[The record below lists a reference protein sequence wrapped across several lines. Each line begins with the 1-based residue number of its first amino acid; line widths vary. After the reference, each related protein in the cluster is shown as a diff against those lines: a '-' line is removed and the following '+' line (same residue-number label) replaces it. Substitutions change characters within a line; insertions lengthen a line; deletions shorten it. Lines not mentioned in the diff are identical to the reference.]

1 MADEVRY
8 EYLRPAQIV
17 ERRSAY
23 PLAFVPLGTLE
34 WHGPHNPVGLDGLK
48 AHALCV
54 RAAEKCGGLVFPV
67 VWYGEHRESH
77 LMEINVGSGAAIRE
91 RMELPDE
98 NFASGYTGAGTI
110 FTQAEDYL
118 RLLWKIAS
126 QVKSLGFRGLI
137 FFNGHYPLTHYGRF
151 VEHLARRHLG
161 LAIWAG
167 HEGELLAEVGN
178 PGHGDH
184 AGKWETSLMM
194 SIDAD
199 RVDLDILRTAGEFVG
214 CGTDALDSSIE
225 QGNIWADEIT
235 EALIA
240 KANSL
245 IGTQ

>member
-17 ERRSAY
+17 ERRSTF

-34 WHGPHNPVGLDGLK
+34 WHGPQNPVGLDGLK

-77 LMEINVGSGAAIRE
+77 LMEINAGSGAAIRE
-91 RMELPDE
+91 RMG
-98 NFASGYTGAGTI
+98 FANEDFALGYMGGGTI

-126 QVKSLGFRGLI
+126 QVKSLGFRALI

-151 VEHLARRHLG
+151 VEHLARRHLS
-161 LAIWAG
+161 LPIWAG

-184 AGKWETSLMM
+184 GGKWETSLMM
-194 SIDAD
+194 SIDAA
-199 RVDLDILRTAGEFVG
+199 RVDLESLRASGEFVG
-214 CGTDALDSSIE
+214 CGADALESSVD
-225 QGNIWADEIT
+225 QGDIWTREIT
-235 EALIA
+235 NALIA

-245 IGTQ
+245 LDT